1 MGKPLISL
9 IVAMDANRLIGA
21 GNALPWH
28 LPEDMKRFKSITMGK
43 PVVMGR
49 KTYESIP
56 ARFRPLTGRHNIVV
70 TRNQDYQAK
79 GCTVVHSVAAALAAA
94 GDVAEIMIGGGAQ
107 LYRAL
112 LPQAN
117 RLYLTLID
125 DTFEGD
131 TYFPQVDFSQWRQLS
146 CKEHRPDE
154 LNPYGYRFKILER

>member
-1 MGKPLISL
+1 MKEPLISL

-21 GNALPWH
+21 GNALPWR
-28 LPEDMKRFKSITMGK
+28 LPGDMKRFKGITLGK

-56 ARFRPLTGRHNIVV
+56 AQFRPLAGRHNIIV
-70 TRNQDYQAK
+70 TRNQDYQAE
-79 GCTVVHSVAAALAAA
+79 GCTVVHSVAEALAAA
-94 GDVAEIMIGGGAQ
+94 GDVPEIMIGGGAQ

-125 DTFEGD
+125 STFEGD
-131 TYFPQVDFSQWRQLS
+131 TYFPPLDFGQWRQLS
-146 CKEHRPDE
+146 SEEHPPDE
-154 LNPYGYRFKILER
+154 HNPFGYRFMILER